1 MQDES
6 NDTAL
11 YRVVVNHEQQYS
23 LLREGD
29 ALPAGW
35 RDAGAAGGRE
45 QCLALIGERW
55 NDMRPRSLRG
65 DAN

>member
-1 MQDES
+1 MQDET
-6 NDTAL
+6 NDTVA
-11 YRVVVNHEQQYS
+11 YRVVVNHEWQYS

-29 ALPAGW
+29 ALPSGW
-35 RDAGAAGGRE
+35 RDAGAAGSKR

-55 NDMRPRSLRG
+55 NDMRPRSVRD